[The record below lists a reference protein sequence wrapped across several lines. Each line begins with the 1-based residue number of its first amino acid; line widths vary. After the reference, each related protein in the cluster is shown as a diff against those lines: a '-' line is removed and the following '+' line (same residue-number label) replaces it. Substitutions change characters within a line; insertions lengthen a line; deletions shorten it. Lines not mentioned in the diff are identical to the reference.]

1 MFFSFF
7 LSIKFDNKISV
18 GIFIKFAI
26 KYMQNDNIKCGQIEK
41 SRGRYVDNILTDAYV
56 WYEKNW
62 RHDEYDHAHQRYQL
76 TYVEDGYQYF
86 HIGQKTYLA
95 PQNHV
100 IWIPSAKE
108 HRTTSDAKTVN
119 LMIVLFKSVPE
130 HEFFQNVHVFAAPS
144 ILKEMLLYA
153 EKWNQLP
160 NEDEEQTLFLKAMLN
175 SLPHFCNENEFLQIP
190 VPADNRLLPVCNY
203 INTHFKYNFDIDT
216 LASIANMSVRSLQRI
231 FKQETGITMQKYMQ
245 LIRILKSIELIDTK
259 QYTLSQIALMVGY
272 KSLPAFTSS
281 YYAIMKTKP
290 RLKK

>member
-1 MFFSFF
+1 
-7 LSIKFDNKISV
+7 
-18 GIFIKFAI
+18 
-26 KYMQNDNIKCGQIEK
+26 MQNDNIKCGLTEK
-41 SRGRYVDNILTDAYV
+41 NRGSYVDDISADAYV

-62 RHDEYDHAHQRYQL
+62 QHDAYEHAHQRYQL

-86 HIGQKTYLA
+86 HIGQKTYLV

-130 HEFFQNVHVFAAPS
+130 HEFYQHIHVFAAPS
-144 ILKEMLLYA
+144 VLKEMLLYA
-153 EKWNQLP
+153 EKWNQLL
-160 NEDEEQTLFLKAMLN
+160 NEDEEQTLFLKAMLS
-175 SLPHFCNENEFLQIP
+175 SLPYFCNENEFLQIP

-203 INTHFKYNFDIDT
+203 INANYVYNFDIDVF
-216 LASIANMSVRSLQRI
+216 ADIAKMSVRSLQRI
-231 FKQETGITMQKYMQ
+231 FKQETGITVQKYMQ

-259 QYTLSQIALMVGY
+259 HYTLSQIALMVGY

-290 RLKK
+290 KLKK